1 MYSRIKGKFWY
12 VLQYPSPELVGNSH
26 IMFTALAHND
36 SSRDSFFFSPITS
49 QISSPLIL
57 LEAHWHVYRPQF
69 PVQEDERRLG
79 STNDHMAARSKS
91 KMASGGN
98 FREVLHHSGK
108 PQGNVIN
115 FTIGSATT
123 VRDEENAQPHTGG
136 GFAYR
141 ECGTVDSVTRNR
153 YIFWFVVTRK
163 FVFETCN
170 SRQFLSC
177 TFVVKFLGL
186 IPVHVDFN

>member
-1 MYSRIKGKFWY
+1 M
-12 VLQYPSPELVGNSH
+12 
-26 IMFTALAHND
+26 
-36 SSRDSFFFSPITS
+36 
-49 QISSPLIL
+49 
-57 LEAHWHVYRPQF
+57 
-69 PVQEDERRLG
+69 G

-153 YIFWFVVTRK
+153 YIFWFVFTRK